1 MGATLSSTNAI
12 DTWSITV
19 VFFGLFSLWHL
30 GNIVYNLFFH
40 PLKKIPGP
48 FLARCSPRSTRGIVN
63 RAWTKIFMIRFLHRR
78 RLNTIIV
85 DLHSK
90 FDTYFTKQWTVQE
103 QAENLLLVGTNII
116 TTHDKKLHR
125 KLKRGI
131 QPAFNSNSL
140 KDQELLIQQQVR
152 GMIGRVDEII
162 QKPGQV
168 TNMGDVISESIWDL
182 VSDLSFGDTLTGNGR
197 SKKLNT
203 YKRRICCASGY

>member
-1 MGATLSSTNAI
+1 M
-12 DTWSITV
+12 
-19 VFFGLFSLWHL
+19 
-30 GNIVYNLFFH
+30 
-40 PLKKIPGP
+40 
-48 FLARCSPRSTRGIVN
+48 
-63 RAWTKIFMIRFLHRR
+63 
-78 RLNTIIV
+78 
-85 DLHSK
+85 
-90 FDTYFTKQWTVQE
+90 QE